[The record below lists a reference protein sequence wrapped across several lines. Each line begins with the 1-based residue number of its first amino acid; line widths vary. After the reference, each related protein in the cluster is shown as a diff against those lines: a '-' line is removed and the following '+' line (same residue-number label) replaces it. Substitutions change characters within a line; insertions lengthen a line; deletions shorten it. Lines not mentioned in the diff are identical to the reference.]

1 MKSITVDCNAKINLA
16 LDVVGEREDGYHELE
31 LIFLEIPICDTLTVS
46 LRDDGKI
53 NLECDDK
60 TLPTDN
66 KNIAYRAAEKFL
78 NFTGSG
84 MGADIKLEKR
94 IPHGAGLGG
103 GSSDAAGVLMALNS
117 LFDEP
122 YETEALAKMGVE
134 LGADVPFFI
143 YGGCALGEGIGEI
156 LTPLPAPEGFTYV
169 IAKPRESV
177 STAYV
182 YQKLDLDNRPANLCV
197 HAVAEGLRRGD
208 WEMICSNAENILE
221 SVTAEEMPVIC
232 DLKDVMLQNGALV
245 SLMSGSGTA
254 VFGIFKSRDDAK
266 AATDAAAE
274 LAENV
279 YLI

>member
-31 LIFLEIPICDTLTVS
+31 LIFIEIPLCDTLTVS
-46 LRDDGKI
+46 LRDDGEI
-53 NLECDDK
+53 HLQCDDE

-84 MGADIKLEKR
+84 MGANINLVKR

-103 GSSDAAGVLMALNS
+103 GSSDAAGVLKALNT

-122 YETEALAKMGVE
+122 YETETLAKMGVE

-143 YGGCALGEGIGEI
+143 LGGCALGEGIGEI
-156 LTPLPAPEGFTYV
+156 LTPLPSLDGVTYV
-169 IAKPRESV
+169 IAKPIESV

-182 YQKLDLDNRPANLCV
+182 YQKLDMANRPVNLCV
-197 HAVAEGLRRGD
+197 HAVAEGMRRGD
-208 WEMICSNAENILE
+208 REMVYSNAANILE
-221 SVTAEEMPVIC
+221 SVTAEEFPVIC
-232 DLKDVMLQNGALV
+232 DIKNCFIRNGAVL

-254 VFGIFKSRDDAK
+254 VFGIFENNDDAK
-266 AATDAAAE
+266 AAADAVCEYTDT
-274 LAENV
+274 V
-279 YLI
+279 YIV